1 MKSTRFPYLQETTVP
16 PWGPFLI
23 LDLFPPLP
31 ECESRVKKLFYKKS
45 GRKFF
50 PLGRVQH
57 MLRLVFPRSGL
68 SILEVMNLS
77 TSTVLY

>member
-1 MKSTRFPYLQETTVP
+1 MKSTSFPYLQETTVP

-23 LDLFPPLP
+23 LDLFPRLS
-31 ECESRVKKLFYKKS
+31 ECESRVKKLFNKKL
-45 GRKFF
+45 GGKFF
-50 PLGRVQH
+50 PLGRFH